1 MDRLIYTAVSGMTE
15 SMTRESVIAS
25 NMANANTIGFKA
37 EKLYTTPVTLKGP
50 ALEARAMTSG
60 EVKSADM
67 SAGNV
72 SQTGRELDIALQG
85 DGMMAVQAADGTE
98 TYTRR
103 GDLTISPTGVLQNGD
118 GRPVI
123 GNGGPI
129 TLPLDA
135 KITIGPDGMILM
147 VNQENPNLPAQPVDR
162 IKLASTSGST
172 IAKGMDGLFRVVG
185 GGVLPSDDNARLI
198 PRSLEQSN
206 VNPSEVLTQMVQ
218 SQRLF
223 DIRSKLISTAKDVD
237 QSGTSLLRLSS
248 GS

>member
-15 SMTRESVIAS
+15 SMTRERVIAS
-25 NMANANTIGFKA
+25 NMANSNTIGFKA

-72 SQTGRELDIALQG
+72 SQTGRNLDIALQG
-85 DGMMAVQAADGTE
+85 DGMMAIQSADGSE
-98 TYTRR
+98 SYTRR

-135 KITIGPDGMILM
+135 QITIGPDGMILM
-147 VNQENPNLPAQPVDR
+147 VNQENPNLPPQPVDR

-172 IAKGMDGLFRVVG
+172 IAKGLDGLFRVVG
-185 GGVLPSDDNARLI
+185 GGVLPADENARLI

-218 SQRLF
+218 AQRLF
-223 DIRSKLISTAKDVD
+223 DIRSKLISTAKEVD